1 MVSERFKDRKRL
13 GLERVIGR
21 EEAEW
26 RDPLRVPLK
35 KKMRARSARVII

>member
-26 RDPLRVPLK
+26 RDPLRVRLVAPNK
-35 KKMRARSARVII
+35 NESEIR